1 MSACLHLIFD
11 ADIKKLP
18 LRTNA
23 DIYNPHKIRLFIH
36 NVCMSALY
44 ILYIINFFILILYK
58 LVILNF
64 VLHTIKNTSY
74 KINKV
79 YFGADIADMQTFTIL
94 LVYYCLCDTNIC
106 YTYRL

>member
-1 MSACLHLIFD
+1 MVSLYTFMSACLHRKIN
-11 ADIKKLP
+11 ADIEKIQ

-23 DIYNPHKIRLFIH
+23 DIQEWLKIRVFIC

-64 VLHTIKNTSY
+64 SLYTIKNTSY
-74 KINKV
+74 KIKKV
-79 YFGADIADMQTFTIL
+79 ILSADIADMQTF
-94 LVYYCLCDTNIC
+94 CL
-106 YTYRL
+106 